1 MSLWAHS
8 VPWSYLGTECAS
20 GRPLRSSWYPK
31 RPLDSPGAQEL
42 GPTIICH
49 PTLGFLGSFEVT
61 EVPVIS
67 LGVTQGQFLLKCNIL
82 AAFRGSPD
90 PVSVGRSWSG
100 MNPLEGLHYILVL
113 SAAFRLWEEHMKSK
127 NGDPHAPPPLFS
139 PTESTI

>member
-1 MSLWAHS
+1 MSPQCPLKL
-8 VPWSYLGTECAS
+8 LGDRMCFRTSTEII
-20 GRPLRSSWYPK
+20 LYPK

-113 SAAFRLWEEHMKSK
+113 SAAFRL
-127 NGDPHAPPPLFS
+127 
-139 PTESTI
+139 